1 MRVKNLLA
9 VLASGAVFLG
19 SFLFMGGLAAYWNL
33 AALLVVGSGLAAAT
47 LLSYPVDTLRRAFVT
62 ARRCYT
68 RTQATPAR
76 IVDVLLDLAVM
87 SRVDGVLA
95 LEKTT
100 QGATSSFLRNGL
112 TLVVDNYKEKEIR
125 NVLGAEMAFFQLRRR
140 QCERVFLTMARTAP
154 AFGVA
159 GSVIGLIG
167 LLMGIGDTEVILQAI
182 PVALISTLYGV
193 VLGNL
198 VLAPVAENIHADTHA
213 ELMNQRLILEGVA
226 AIRREQNPYK
236 LERQLCAFLPAGE
249 REGKLETL
257 KGITRKYVQRRRERE
272 EAGAEPRD
280 MAEAMAEHNVRIA
293 RAAASDAGAVVKAA
307 KAPRPAKVAGG
318 DEEPLVLAQVS

>member
-1 MRVKNLLA
+1 MSVKNLVA
-9 VLASGAVFLG
+9 VLLSGAVFLG

-33 AALLVVGSGLAAAT
+33 AALLVVASGLAAAT
-47 LLSYPVDTLRRAFVT
+47 LLSYPMDTLRQAVAT
-62 ARRCYT
+62 ARHCYT

-87 SRVDGVLA
+87 SRVDGILS
-95 LEKTT
+95 LEKSTQTT
-100 QGATSSFLRNGL
+100 TSSFLRSGL
-112 TLVVDNYKEKEIR
+112 MMVVDNYKEKEIR
-125 NVLGAEMAFFQLRRR
+125 GVLGAEMAFFQLRR
-140 QCERVFLTMARTAP
+140 QHSERVFLTMARTAP

-198 VLAPVAENIHADTHA
+198 VLAPVAENIHANTHT

-236 LERQLCAFLPAGE
+236 LERQLCAFLTPSE

-257 KGITRKYVQRRRERE
+257 KGITRKYVKRRRQRE
-272 EAGAEPRD
+272 EAGVEPRD
-280 MAEAMAEHNVRIA
+280 MP
-293 RAAASDAGAVVKAA
+293 AASALSAHAAQAVAA
-307 KAPRPAKVAGG
+307 ND
-318 DEEPLVLAQVS
+318 DEPPLVLAQVI